1 LINSTNFFWWKEEFD
16 VMMNYGSR
24 ITRWE
29 YVLEKDSNKYYYVNL
44 DTLEMK
50 HPKTAICEYC
60 DAVIIPNELQC
71 DNCLKFRSPKNK
83 LLYRP
88 LGTKDLTAMD

>member
-1 LINSTNFFWWKEEFD
+1 MQD
-16 VMMNYGSR
+16 QGSR

-29 YVLEKDSNKYYYVNL
+29 YVLEKVSNKYFYVNI
-44 DTLEMK
+44 DTLETR

-60 DAVIIPNELQC
+60 DAIIVQNELKC
-71 DNCLKFRSPKNK
+71 DNCQRYRSPKNK

-88 LGTKDLTAMD
+88 LGHKDITLE